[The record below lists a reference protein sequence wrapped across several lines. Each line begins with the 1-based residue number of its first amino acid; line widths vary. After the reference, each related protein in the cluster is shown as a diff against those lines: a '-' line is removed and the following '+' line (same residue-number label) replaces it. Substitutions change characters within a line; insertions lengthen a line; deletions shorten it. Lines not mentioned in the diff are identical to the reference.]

1 MANFKVAI
9 APDAVIIQKICQGC
23 KIYSSHSQKSA
34 FWGHILLPTTTHVLT
49 VMCNME
55 ASFPGGV
62 LFRVACTVVCL
73 T

>member
-1 MANFKVAI
+1 M
-9 APDAVIIQKICQGC
+9 
-23 KIYSSHSQKSA
+23 YSSHSQKSA
-34 FWGHILLPTTTHVLT
+34 LWGHILLLTTTHVLT

-55 ASFPGGV
+55 ASLPGGV